1 MKMFLTRL
9 GFGSKMVVTGDVTQV
24 DLPGG
29 HAAGCGSVREILDG
43 IEDVHFAELTS
54 ADVVRHRLVGEI
66 VDAYERW
73 TPTQEPGT
81 GRSRRGASARAR
93 RRPRRQREATP

>member
-1 MKMFLTRL
+1 MFLTRL
-9 GFGSKMVVTGDVTQV
+9 GFGSRMVVTGDVTQI

-29 HAAGCGSVREILDG
+29 TRSGLKIVREILGDLD
-43 IEDVHFAELTS
+43 DVHFANLSS

-73 TPTQEPGT
+73 D
-81 GRSRRGASARAR
+81 AS
-93 RRPRRQREATP
+93 EATPNNQQQHRSKPRR